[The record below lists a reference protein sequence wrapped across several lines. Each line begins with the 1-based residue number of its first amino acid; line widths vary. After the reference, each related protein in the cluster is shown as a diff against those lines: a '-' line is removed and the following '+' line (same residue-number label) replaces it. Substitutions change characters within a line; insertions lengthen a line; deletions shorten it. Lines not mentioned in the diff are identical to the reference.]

1 MGLRLLRAVGAERGG
16 AGQEEGGGGEDEI
29 GVAQE
34 IKEEEVGRGGGK
46 ASHSAVPREAECQV
60 RGMLC

>member
-1 MGLRLLRAVGAERGG
+1 MGLRLSRATGAQRGG

-34 IKEEEVGRGGGK
+34 IEEEEVGRGGGK
-46 ASHSAVPREAECQV
+46 ASHSVVPREAERQV
-60 RGMLC
+60 RRMLC